1 MRKRITSLLLTLV
14 MLLSL
19 VPAMGVTASAA
30 ETGSGSGTADDP
42 YVVTTYEELQTAMQK
57 AGGGYVRL
65 GKDIDTT
72 SMNGDM
78 GIGFKGQIVV
88 NSNVALDLYSHKVTL
103 MKRGDTERSGL
114 IDVRRGSLTIEDSQG
129 GGELN
134 GKNMLTSKRLYL
146 IECYDGAKVTVNSGK
161 LTMWSAQTAQTAN
174 AVIKNSGTV
183 EINGGTLA
191 ISNQRKYDEVDF
203 YLAQQDCALSMTS
216 LDGSSVVI
224 NGGTFDGR
232 VLLYAHAKSAG
243 KAGSVINGGTFKKS
257 VYVQKD
263 RTKTGNVALDV
274 SIRGGTYHYIPGYYT
289 NDEGKRVSD
298 PQWMFQFAT
307 KGFLNGD
314 STYYDGTPYPHG
326 ADPAE
331 GKLDQYDLTAFRSL
345 FPTNAILVAKGQS
358 YTHRD
363 YRTDN
368 TATEVQLVDKLFT
381 GADNTEWARLMNSE
395 YQTIDVV
402 SDIQLEDATLKV
414 GDTTVPDNG
423 GNVTTGDKTITITGK
438 VNKRIAE
445 LVNSGKIDLGFVLNV
460 VKTTKPMKYLD
471 NTAATLSRTTDA
483 DGRLNVTVTLPSAQ
497 LAKAD
502 YSVRLDLFPK
512 KPGTTTTPVGEGLL
526 PSGWKLSADSANK
539 LVTIN
544 YNNNGGSG
552 TMASQQV
559 MSGKQ
564 PYTLPDCTFTAPAA
578 GQVFKGWSTT
588 QDGTGLLSD
597 GKLPLTEVS
606 SSVTVYAIWGVPSEM
621 EINKV
626 TLTVKTYSQRQ
637 ETNDFRVV
645 DRTPSTEMSYKG
657 FWVYEGLNTK
667 SGSQAGTYDKTKDY
681 SVAYEFEATLGYQFA
696 ENISVDDVSANDGEV
711 WLVQL
716 FNDNKTLQVCVN
728 YRSGDSIKGM
738 QLKVKEPLAGDSAR
752 DEAYEI
758 RSTDGRYAVEYTD
771 WYQGEFTDNS
781 QLGVTTF
788 TGNFEA
794 GQKYTCAFRVKA
806 NDGYKVAPGYT
817 AGLLLNG
824 AKVTNCKELNPTGD
838 DAKGYYGL
846 YTFTVMDTSDKI
858 SKVGI
863 QVKPAADR
871 ADISTDF
878 GPLSF
883 TPASRMELRTY
894 QIYEGLSQTGG
905 ERPTAYDPAKDY
917 SAIYEFTTGESY
929 SFAEG
934 ISTSD
939 VTINDGEVW
948 QVTRL
953 NEGKTLQVFVN
964 FYSGDDIIKGMQLKV
979 KEPTAGA
986 SSVDAAYQISS
997 TDSRYAVDYTD
1008 WYQGEITDNS
1018 YSGPKFT
1025 RNFAAGEKY
1034 TCAFRVKA
1042 NAGYKVAHGYTGA
1055 LYLNEAQVTKCTELV
1070 PTGDNA
1076 EGYLGLYTFTAVDA
1090 PDTIRK
1096 VTIQVKPEAERT
1108 TLNDFACQSYT
1119 PDGSMGNPGCMIRE
1133 GLNTDGTG
1141 STPTVYDKEKDYSV
1155 IYLFPLNPGCT
1166 IAEDISAADVTIND
1180 GQVYKVDSDN
1190 DGRTLLVYVNFPAAS
1205 TAGQVVK
1212 TVNIQVKPE
1221 AERNALND
1229 FNCQSF
1235 TTDGSMGNPGC
1246 MIREGLNTDGTGSTP
1261 DAYDKNKDYS
1271 VIYLFPLDPG
1281 CTIAEDIST
1290 DDVTINDGHVYKV
1303 DSDSDGRRLL
1313 VYVNFPS
1320 SSNPNRI
1327 SNVHLN
1333 FKPVGVRHQVADICP
1348 VNWTPGAGSIE
1359 LYNIRYY
1366 EGENTDADTN
1376 KLDGSAAYD
1385 RSKAYS
1391 VSFQLVGKTG
1401 VVFADGFD
1409 KNSITLSD
1417 GKVWKVQRIGS
1428 DKNNVVICVTF
1439 PASGDTATKID
1450 AVSLNIKPYDQRHA
1464 LVDFAPTAS
1473 TPEGM
1478 SVTSTNIYKDGT
1490 LYTGSYDANTAYSV
1504 GYSLN
1509 TKSGYA
1515 FADGFTKENVTVSN
1529 GTVQSVNVINN
1540 NYVIVYVDF
1549 PVTGPT
1555 PVTETIE
1562 KIHLDFK
1569 LRSERTTIGDLNP
1582 IAQNPGTDKMELA
1595 IKYFYE
1601 GDTAGPHSLAENEKY
1616 ESSKNYTA
1624 ALQYNCKND
1633 VTIAKGFTKEDITI
1647 SNGTVNQIVRNDK
1660 YVIIVVNFPKDPT
1673 TDPNYVTEAEVQVA
1687 APVAGEKPSINGIT
1701 VTSSNADKIERAL
1714 VLWKFDIS
1722 YVAGQEYSTT
1732 VYLEPKEGVTFADDM
1747 KLKVNGKVVD
1757 LAKKDTDGS
1766 VQFLVKITAVD
1777 SSTPAPT
1784 EYNVTVTSGGNG
1796 TASADFTKATA
1807 GKVITLTANAD
1818 SGYHFKEW
1826 QVVKGGVTIKDNK
1839 FKMPVGDV
1847 EIKAV
1852 FEKDTSVPTTYAIKV
1867 TSGGN
1872 GSASASPAKAV
1883 AGTEI
1888 TLTANADS
1896 GYHFKEWQVVKGGVT
1911 IKNNKFTM
1919 PAAEVEIKAIFEKN
1933 ASTGGGG
1940 GGGSYTPSYTVS
1952 VDKTENGTITVSPK
1966 SASKGDTVTVTVK
1979 PDKGYELDTLK
1990 VLDKNGDKVKLTEKN
2005 GKYTFT
2011 MPAGKVTVKGSFV
2024 EEAPEQIFT
2033 DVPVDAYCYEA
2044 VKWAA
2049 EKGITGGVGNGL
2061 FAPNQPCTRAQAVTF
2076 LWRAAGSPAPKNMSS
2091 FTDVPADAFYAKA
2104 VAWAVENG
2112 ITGGTGDGKFSPDA
2126 TCPRAQIVT
2135 FLWRANGSPAV
2146 SGNSAFTDVAS
2157 DAYYAAAVTW
2167 AEKND
2172 VTGGIGNGLFG
2183 SNNNCTRAQIVTFI
2197 YRSVK

>member
-1 MRKRITSLLLTLV
+1 MKRRLTSWLLTLA

-57 AGGGYVRL
+57 AGGSYVRL

-72 SMNGDM
+72 NMNDGN
-78 GIGFKGQIVV
+78 GIGRANLIVV
-88 NSNVALDLYSHKVTL
+88 NSNVALDLNGHKVTL
-103 MKRGDTERSGL
+103 LKYNTERSGL
-114 IDVRRGSLTIEDSQG
+114 IDVRRGSLTIEDSKG

-161 LTMWSAQTAQTAN
+161 LSMWSAATAQTAN

-191 ISNQRKYDEVDF
+191 ISNEKNYDEVDL

-224 NGGTFDGR
+224 NGGTFKGR

-243 KAGSVINGGTFKKS
+243 KAGSVINGGTFEKS

-263 RTKTGNVALDV
+263 PTKTGDVALDV
-274 SIRGGTYHYIPGYYT
+274 SIRGGTYRYTPGYRT
-289 NDEGKRVSD
+289 NDEGNQISD
-298 PQWMFQFAT
+298 PQNIFQFAT

-314 STYYDGTPYPHG
+314 SPYYDEAPYFHGT
-326 ADPAE
+326 DPE
-331 GKLDQYDLTAFRSL
+331 DGRLDKYDLTAFRSI
-345 FPTNAILVAKGQS
+345 FPTNATLVAKGQS

-363 YRTDN
+363 YRDGSE
-368 TATEVQLVDKLFT
+368 TEVQLVDKLFT
-381 GADNTEWARLMNSE
+381 GADGNTEWARLMNSE

-423 GNVTTGDKTITITGK
+423 GNVTTGDKAITITGK
-438 VNKRIAE
+438 VNKQIAQ
-445 LVNSGKIDLGFVLNV
+445 LVQDGKIDLGFGLNV

-471 NTAATLSRTTDA
+471 TKAATLSTA
-483 DGRLNVTVTLPSAQ
+483 SNSDGRLNVTVTLPSAQ
-497 LAKAD
+497 LVKAD

-512 KPGTTTTPVGEGLL
+512 KPGTTTTTGGEGLL

-539 LVTIN
+539 PVTIN

-564 PYTLPDCTFTAPAA
+564 SYTLPDCTFTAPAA

-597 GKLPLTEVS
+597 GKLPLTEVG
-606 SSVTVYAIWGVPSEM
+606 SSVTVYAIWGVPTEM

-626 TLTVKTYSQRQ
+626 TLSVKNYSQRQ
-637 ETNDFRVV
+637 STDDFRVT
-645 DRTPSTEMSYKG
+645 DRTPYSEMSVRGY
-657 FWVYEGLNTK
+657 WVREGLNK
-667 SGSQAGTYDKTKDY
+667 KDGDLAGTYDKTKDY
-681 SVAYEFEATLGYQFA
+681 SVAYEFEAALGYQFA

-711 WLVQL
+711 WLVKL

-738 QLKVKEPLAGDSAR
+738 WLKVKEPLAGDSAR
-752 DEAYEI
+752 DDAYEI
-758 RSTDGRYAVEYTD
+758 RSTDGRYTVEYTN
-771 WYQGEFTDNS
+771 WYQGEFTNNGQIS
-781 QLGVTTF
+781 GAPF
-788 TGNFEA
+788 SGNFAA
-794 GQKYTCAFRVKA
+794 GEKYTCAFRVLPSS
-806 NDGYKVAPGYT
+806 GYKVAHGYT
-817 AGLLLNG
+817 NGLYLNG
-824 AKVTNCKELNPTGD
+824 AQVTNCTELNPTGD

-858 SKVGI
+858 SKVDI
-863 QVKPAADR
+863 QVKPKAER
-871 ADISTDF
+871 TDISTDF
-878 GPLSF
+878 GPQKF
-883 TPASRMELRTY
+883 TPASRMELRIY
-894 QIYEGLSQTGG
+894 QIYEGLNQIVGD
-905 ERPTAYDPAKDY
+905 RPTAYDPAKDY

-934 ISTSD
+934 ISTAD
-939 VTINDGEVW
+939 VTINDGQVW
-948 QVTRL
+948 QVKRL

-964 FYSGDDIIKGMQLKV
+964 FYSGDDIIKGMRLKV

-986 SSVDAAYQISS
+986 SSQDAAYRISS
-997 TDSRYAVDYTD
+997 TDSRYAVEYTD
-1008 WYQGEITDNS
+1008 WYQGEITDS
-1018 YSGPKFT
+1018 GYSGAKFYG
-1025 RNFAAGEKY
+1025 NFEAGKQY

-1055 LYLNEAQVTKCTELV
+1055 LYLNGAQVTKCTELV

-1090 PDTIRK
+1090 PDTISK

-1108 TLNDFACQSYT
+1108 QLNDFRCQDYT
-1119 PDGSMGNPGCMIRE
+1119 PAGSMGSPFFVVRE

-1141 STPTVYDKEKDYSV
+1141 SEPT
-1155 IYLFPLNPGCT
+1155 
-1166 IAEDISAADVTIND
+1166 
-1180 GQVYKVDSDN
+1180 
-1190 DGRTLLVYVNFPAAS
+1190 
-1205 TAGQVVK
+1205 
-1212 TVNIQVKPE
+1212 
-1221 AERNALND
+1221 
-1229 FNCQSF
+1229 
-1235 TTDGSMGNPGC
+1235 
-1246 MIREGLNTDGTGSTP
+1246 
-1261 DAYDKNKDYS
+1261 AYDKNKDYS
-1271 VIYLFPLDPG
+1271 VVYEFPINSG
-1281 CTIAEDIST
+1281 CTIAADIST
-1290 DDVTINDGHVYKV
+1290 ADVTINDGKV
-1303 DSDSDGRRLL
+1303 WQVKSDSTGEHLL
-1313 VYVNFPS
+1313 VYVNFP
-1320 SSNPNRI
+1320 
-1327 SNVHLN
+1327 
-1333 FKPVGVRHQVADICP
+1333 
-1348 VNWTPGAGSIE
+1348 
-1359 LYNIRYY
+1359 
-1366 EGENTDADTN
+1366 
-1376 KLDGSAAYD
+1376 
-1385 RSKAYS
+1385 
-1391 VSFQLVGKTG
+1391 
-1401 VVFADGFD
+1401 
-1409 KNSITLSD
+1409 
-1417 GKVWKVQRIGS
+1417 
-1428 DKNNVVICVTF
+1428 
-1439 PASGDTATKID
+1439 
-1450 AVSLNIKPYDQRHA
+1450 
-1464 LVDFAPTAS
+1464 
-1473 TPEGM
+1473 
-1478 SVTSTNIYKDGT
+1478 
-1490 LYTGSYDANTAYSV
+1490 
-1504 GYSLN
+1504 
-1509 TKSGYA
+1509 
-1515 FADGFTKENVTVSN
+1515 
-1529 GTVQSVNVINN
+1529 
-1540 NYVIVYVDF
+1540 
-1549 PVTGPT
+1549 VTGPT
-1555 PVTETIE
+1555 PETKTIE

-1569 LRSERTTIGDLNP
+1569 PYSGRKTIGDLNP
-1582 IAQNPGTDKMELA
+1582 ITQNPGTDKMELA

-1601 GDTAGPHSLAENEKY
+1601 GDTAGPSSLAENEKY

-1673 TDPNYVTEAEVQVA
+1673 TDPNYVTEAAVQVA
-1687 APVAGEKPSINGIT
+1687 AVAGEIPSINGIT
-1701 VTSSNADKIERAL
+1701 VTSSNADKIKKAL
-1714 VLWKFDIS
+1714 VLWSNTSTPF
-1722 YVAGQEYSTT
+1722 VAGQEYSTT

-1784 EYNVTVTSGGNG
+1784 EYNVNVTSGGNG
-1796 TASADFTKATA
+1796 TASADHIKAVA
-1807 GKVITLTANAD
+1807 GTEIKLTAKAD

-1826 QVVKGGVTIKDNK
+1826 QVVKGGVTVKDNK
-1839 FKMPVGDV
+1839 FKMPTGDV

-1872 GSASASPAKAV
+1872 GTASASTAKAT

-1888 TLTANADS
+1888 KLTAKADS

-1911 IKNNKFTM
+1911 IKDNKFTM
-1919 PAAEVEIKAIFEKN
+1919 PAAEVEIKAVFEKD
-1933 ASTGGGG
+1933 ASVPSTGGGG
-1940 GGGSYTPSYTVS
+1940 GGGGGTSSYA
-1952 VDKTENGTITVSPK
+1952 ITVNSAK
-1966 SASKGDTVTVTVK
+1966 NGGVTASHKTASKGTTVTLTVK
-1979 PDKGYELDTLK
+1979 PDKGYVLDTLT
-1990 VLDKNGDKVKLTEKN
+1990 VLDGKDKELKLTEKN

-2011 MPAGKVTVKGSFV
+2011 MPAGKVTVESKFK
-2024 EEAPEQIFT
+2024 AEQTTGKNPFT
-2033 DVPVDAYCYEA
+2033 DVPAGSYYEDAVIWAVD
-2044 VKWAA
+2044 
-2049 EKGITGGVGNGL
+2049 KGITTGTSATT
-2061 FAPNQPCTRAQAVTF
+2061 FSPDATCTRAQIVTF
-2076 LWRAAGSPAPKNMSS
+2076 LWRAAGSPAPKAMST
-2091 FTDVPADAFYAKA
+2091 FVDVSADAYYAKA

-2126 TCPRAQIVT
+2126 ACTRAQAVT

-2146 SGNSAFTDVAS
+2146 SGNAAFRDVAAN
-2157 DAYYAAAVTW
+2157 AYYAAAVTW
-2167 AEKND
+2167 AEKNGI
-2172 VTGGIGNGLFG
+2172 TGGIGNGLFG
-2183 SNNNCTRAQIVTFI
+2183 SDHNCTRAQIVTFL
-2197 YRSVK
+2197 YSSMK

>member
-30 ETGSGSGTADDP
+30 NTGSGTADDP

-114 IDVRRGSLTIEDSQG
+114 IDVRRGSLTIEDSKG

-161 LTMWSAQTAQTAN
+161 LTMWSAATAQTAN

-191 ISNQRKYDEVDF
+191 ISNEKNYDEVDF

-216 LDGSSVVI
+216 LDGNSVVI

-232 VLLYAHAKSAG
+232 VLLYAHAKNAG
-243 KAGSVINGGTFKKS
+243 TAGSVINGGDFKKS

-274 SIRGGTYHYIPGYYT
+274 SIRGGTYHYTPGYLT
-289 NDEGKRVSD
+289 NNEGNQVSD
-298 PQWMFQFAT
+298 PQDMFQFAT
-307 KGFLNGD
+307 LGFLEAD
-314 STYYDGTPYPHG
+314 RPYYDEAPYFHGT
-326 ADPAE
+326 DPE
-331 GKLDQYDLTAFRSL
+331 DGRLDKYDLTAFRSL
-345 FPTNAILVAKGQS
+345 FPTNAILVAKGQT

-363 YRTDN
+363 YRTSTGN
-368 TATEVQLVDKLFT
+368 KATEVQLVDKLFT

-438 VNKRIAE
+438 VNKQIAQ
-445 LVNSGKIDLGFVLNV
+445 LVQAGKIDRGFSLTV
-460 VKTTKPMKYLD
+460 VKTTKPVKYLD
-471 NTAATLSRTTDA
+471 TKAATLSTA
-483 DGRLNVTVTLPSAQ
+483 SNSDGRLNVTVTLPSAQ
-497 LAKAD
+497 LVKAD

-512 KPGTTTTPVGEGLL
+512 QPGTTTTIVGEGLL
-526 PSGWKLSADSANK
+526 PSSWKLSADDANK

-552 TMASQQV
+552 SMASQKV

-597 GKLPLTEVS
+597 GKLPLTEVG
-606 SSVTVYAIWGVPSEM
+606 SSVTVYAIWGVPTGM
-621 EINKV
+621 EIDKV
-626 TLTVKTYSQRQ
+626 TLSVKNYSQRQ
-637 ETNDFRVV
+637 STDDFRVV
-645 DRTPSTEMSYKG
+645 DRTPNKEMSYKG

-711 WLVQL
+711 WHVQL

-738 QLKVKEPLAGDSAR
+738 QLKVKEPLAGDSSR
-752 DEAYEI
+752 DDAYEI
-758 RSTDGRYAVEYTD
+758 RSTDGRYTVEYTD
-771 WYQGEFTDNS
+771 WYQGKFTDNS
-781 QLGVTTF
+781 QLSGTKF

-794 GQKYTCAFRVKA
+794 GEQYTCAFLVKA
-806 NDGYKVAPGYT
+806 NEGYKVAPGYT

-838 DAKGYYGL
+838 DVGGYYGL

-878 GPLSF
+878 GPQKF

-894 QIYEGLSQTGG
+894 QIYEGLNQTGG
-905 ERPTAYDPAKDY
+905 DRPTAYDPAKDY

-934 ISTSD
+934 ISKAD
-939 VTINDGEVW
+939 VTINDGQVW
-948 QVTRL
+948 QVKRL
-953 NEGKTLQVFVN
+953 KEGKTLQVYVN
-964 FYSGDDIIKGMQLKV
+964 FYSGDDIIKGMRLKV

-986 SSVDAAYQISS
+986 SSVDTAYQISS
-997 TDSRYAVDYTD
+997 TDSRYTVEYTD
-1008 WYQGEITDNS
+1008 WYQGEFTDNS
-1018 YSGPKFT
+1018 QLGVTKF
-1025 RNFAAGEKY
+1025 AGKFEAGQKY

-1055 LYLNEAQVTKCTELV
+1055 LYLNEAQVTNCTELV

-1108 TLNDFACQSYT
+1108 QLNDFNCQSYT
-1119 PDGSMGNPGCMIRE
+1119 PDTSMGNPGCMIRE

-1141 STPTVYDKEKDYSV
+1141 STPAAYDKNQDYSV

-1166 IAEDISAADVTIND
+1166 IAADISKADVTIND
-1180 GQVYKVDSDN
+1180 GQVW
-1190 DGRTLLVYVNFPAAS
+1190 
-1205 TAGQVVK
+1205 
-1212 TVNIQVKPE
+1212 
-1221 AERNALND
+1221 
-1229 FNCQSF
+1229 
-1235 TTDGSMGNPGC
+1235 
-1246 MIREGLNTDGTGSTP
+1246 
-1261 DAYDKNKDYS
+1261 
-1271 VIYLFPLDPG
+1271 
-1281 CTIAEDIST
+1281 
-1290 DDVTINDGHVYKV
+1290 KV

-1333 FKPVGVRHQVADICP
+1333 FRPVGVRHQVADICP

-1366 EGENTDADTN
+1366 QGENTDADAN
-1376 KLDGSAAYD
+1376 KLDGTAAYD

-1409 KNSITLSD
+1409 ENSITLSD
-1417 GKVWKVQRIGS
+1417 GKVWKVQRIDNG
-1428 DKNNVVICVTF
+1428 NMVICVTF

-1450 AVSLNIKPYDQRHA
+1450 AVGLTIKPYDQRHA

-1478 SVTSTNIYKDGT
+1478 SVTSTDIYKDGT

-1515 FADGFTKENVTVSN
+1515 FAEGFTKENVTVSN
-1529 GTVQSVNVINN
+1529 GTVSSVNVINN
-1540 NYVIVYVDF
+1540 NYVIVY
-1549 PVTGPT
+1549 
-1555 PVTETIE
+1555 
-1562 KIHLDFK
+1562 
-1569 LRSERTTIGDLNP
+1569 
-1582 IAQNPGTDKMELA
+1582 
-1595 IKYFYE
+1595 
-1601 GDTAGPHSLAENEKY
+1601 
-1616 ESSKNYTA
+1616 
-1624 ALQYNCKND
+1624 
-1633 VTIAKGFTKEDITI
+1633 
-1647 SNGTVNQIVRNDK
+1647 
-1660 YVIIVVNFPKDPT
+1660 VNFPKDPT
-1673 TDPNYVTEAEVQVA
+1673 TDPNYVTEAAVQVA
-1687 APVAGEKPSINGIT
+1687 APVAGEHPNGPVYLT
-1701 VTSSNADKIERAL
+1701 VTSGNADKFEMAL
-1714 VLWKFDIS
+1714 MFWFGMKDSDTFEVGK
-1722 YVAGQEYSTT
+1722 EYTAN
-1732 VYLEPKEGVTFADDM
+1732 VYLKPKAGVTLADDM
-1747 KLKVNGKVVD
+1747 KLKINGKD
-1757 LAKKDTDGS
+1757 AKLVMNDDSDGS
-1766 VQFLVKITAVD
+1766 VQFQLKIAATGSTHTHSYGTEWKYDGTNHWHECECGDKANIAAHSASEWIVDTAATETADGAKHKECTVCKKVLETATIPATGSTHTHSYGTEWKYDGTNHWHECECGDKADTAAHSFQWVIDKAATKEATGIKHEECTVCGAKRSENTVIDKLPDGGNTGNTGSGDNNTDKPGKDDSTKSPQTGD
-1777 SSTPAPT
+1777 SSNLIGWLAALF
-1784 EYNVTVTSGGNG
+1784 VSGG
-1796 TASADFTKATA
+1796 
-1807 GKVITLTANAD
+1807 VLTLL
-1818 SGYHFKEW
+1818 G
-1826 QVVKGGVTIKDNK
+1826 
-1839 FKMPVGDV
+1839 
-1847 EIKAV
+1847 
-1852 FEKDTSVPTTYAIKV
+1852 
-1867 TSGGN
+1867 
-1872 GSASASPAKAV
+1872 
-1883 AGTEI
+1883 
-1888 TLTANADS
+1888 L
-1896 GYHFKEWQVVKGGVT
+1896 
-1911 IKNNKFTM
+1911 
-1919 PAAEVEIKAIFEKN
+1919 
-1933 ASTGGGG
+1933 
-1940 GGGSYTPSYTVS
+1940 
-1952 VDKTENGTITVSPK
+1952 
-1966 SASKGDTVTVTVK
+1966 
-1979 PDKGYELDTLK
+1979 
-1990 VLDKNGDKVKLTEKN
+1990 N
-2005 GKYTFT
+2005 GK
-2011 MPAGKVTVKGSFV
+2011 KRKES
-2024 EEAPEQIFT
+2024 EAE
-2033 DVPVDAYCYEA
+2033 
-2044 VKWAA
+2044 
-2049 EKGITGGVGNGL
+2049 
-2061 FAPNQPCTRAQAVTF
+2061 
-2076 LWRAAGSPAPKNMSS
+2076 
-2091 FTDVPADAFYAKA
+2091 
-2104 VAWAVENG
+2104 
-2112 ITGGTGDGKFSPDA
+2112 
-2126 TCPRAQIVT
+2126 
-2135 FLWRANGSPAV
+2135 
-2146 SGNSAFTDVAS
+2146 
-2157 DAYYAAAVTW
+2157 
-2167 AEKND
+2167 
-2172 VTGGIGNGLFG
+2172 
-2183 SNNNCTRAQIVTFI
+2183 
-2197 YRSVK
+2197 

>member
-1 MRKRITSLLLTLV
+1 MKKRLTSWLLTLA

-30 ETGSGSGTADDP
+30 ETGSGTAGDP

-57 AGGGYVRL
+57 AGGSYVRL
-65 GKDIDTT
+65 GADIDTT

-114 IDVRRGSLTIEDSQG
+114 IDVRRGSLTIEDSKG

-161 LTMWSAQTAQTAN
+161 LSMWSAATAQTAN

-191 ISNQRKYDEVDF
+191 ISNEKNYDEVDM

-243 KAGSVINGGTFKKS
+243 KAGSVINGGDFKKS

-263 RTKTGNVALDV
+263 RTKTGDVPLDV
-274 SIRGGTYHYIPGYYT
+274 SIRGGTYHYTPGYRT
-289 NDEGKRVSD
+289 NKEGKTVSD
-298 PQWMFQFAT
+298 PQDMFQFAT
-307 KGFLNGD
+307 LGFLEAD
-314 STYYDGTPYPHG
+314 RPYYDEAPYFHGT
-326 ADPAE
+326 DPKE
-331 GKLDQYDLTAFRSL
+331 GELDQYDLKAFRSI

-363 YRTDN
+363 YRN
-368 TATEVQLVDKLFT
+368 GSETEVQLVDKLFT

-423 GNVTTGDKTITITGK
+423 GNVTTGDKAITITGK

-445 LVNSGKIDLGFVLNV
+445 LVNGGKIDLGFGLNV

-471 NTAATLSRTTDA
+471 TKAATLSTA
-483 DGRLNVTVTLPSAQ
+483 SNSDGRLNVTVTLPSTQ
-497 LAKAD
+497 LVKGD

-512 KPGTTTTPVGEGLL
+512 KPGTTTTPVGGGLL
-526 PSGWKLSADSANK
+526 PCGWKLSADDANK
-539 LVTIN
+539 PVTIQ
-544 YNNNGGSG
+544 YDSNGGSG
-552 TMASQQV
+552 SMASQQV

-564 PYTLPDCTFTAPAA
+564 PYTLPDCTFTAPTDK
-578 GQVFKGWSTT
+578 VFKGWSTSQNST
-588 QDGTGLLSD
+588 DILTD
-597 GKLPLTEVS
+597 GKLTLDGTQT
-606 SSVTVYAIWGVPSEM
+606 SVTVYAIWGAPAGM
-621 EINKV
+621 EIDKV
-626 TLTVKTYSQRQ
+626 TLSVKNYSQRQ
-637 ETNDFRVV
+637 STEDFRVV
-645 DRTPSTEMSYKG
+645 DRTPNKEMSFKG
-657 FWVYEGLNTK
+657 FWIYEGLSK
-667 SGSQAGTYDKTKDY
+667 KDGDLVKTYDKTKDY
-681 SVAYEFEATLGYQFA
+681 SVVYEFEAALGYQFA

-711 WLVQL
+711 WLVKL

-738 QLKVKEPLAGDSAR
+738 RLKVKEPLAGDSSTV
-752 DEAYEI
+752 DAYEI

-781 QLGVTTF
+781 QLGVTKF
-788 TGNFEA
+788 DGKFEA

-817 AGLLLNG
+817 AGLYLNG
-824 AKVTNCKELNPTGD
+824 AQVTNCKELVSTGD

-863 QVKPAADR
+863 QVKPEAER
-871 ADISTDF
+871 ADIKSDF
-878 GPLSF
+878 GPQSF
-883 TPASRMELRTY
+883 TPSSRMDFRTY
-894 QIYEGLSQTGG
+894 QIYEGLNQTGG
-905 ERPTAYDPAKDY
+905 AMPDKYDPAQDY
-917 SAIYEFTTGESY
+917 SAIYEFTTGEIY

-939 VTINDGEVW
+939 VTINDGHVW

-953 NEGKTLQVFVN
+953 KEGKTLQVFVN
-964 FYSGDDIIKGMQLKV
+964 FLSSSNPNRV
-979 KEPTAGA
+979 KEVSMTMNSKGSFKTIEDLKCQSFTPDDKLELVNQMFFAGLKDTANEHQIEDLTTAYQPAADYTVCYVFKLKPGFSFAQDITDLAKKHVTISEGEIYSMDTMENTDGAMLLRVFVSFEGTGSSSSTIKKVTLNTPTRSEIDQGA
-986 SSVDAAYQISS
+986 S
-997 TDSRYAVDYTD
+997 
-1008 WYQGEITDNS
+1008 
-1018 YSGPKFT
+1018 
-1025 RNFAAGEKY
+1025 
-1034 TCAFRVKA
+1034 
-1042 NAGYKVAHGYTGA
+1042 A
-1055 LYLNEAQVTKCTELV
+1055 LGFM
-1070 PTGDNA
+1070 PT
-1076 EGYLGLYTFTAVDA
+1076 
-1090 PDTIRK
+1090 
-1096 VTIQVKPEAERT
+1096 
-1108 TLNDFACQSYT
+1108 SYT
-1119 PDGSMGNPGCMIRE
+1119 PSDKMTY
-1133 GLNTDGTG
+1133 GLKVMVGLDQDDTG
-1141 STPTVYDKEKDYSV
+1141 PSLESGKFDAKQDYSV
-1155 IYLFPLNPGCT
+1155 LYNLQPKDGFAF
-1166 IAEDISAADVTIND
+1166 AEGFSEKDVTVTN
-1180 GQVYKVDSDN
+1180 GTVYKVEMSGKN
-1190 DGRTLLVYVNFPAAS
+1190 CYVYVNFPAA
-1205 TAGQVVK
+1205 
-1212 TVNIQVKPE
+1212 
-1221 AERNALND
+1221 
-1229 FNCQSF
+1229 
-1235 TTDGSMGNPGC
+1235 
-1246 MIREGLNTDGTGSTP
+1246 GTPASQE
-1261 DAYDKNKDYS
+1261 
-1271 VIYLFPLDPG
+1271 V
-1281 CTIAEDIST
+1281 
-1290 DDVTINDGHVYKV
+1290 
-1303 DSDSDGRRLL
+1303 
-1313 VYVNFPS
+1313 
-1320 SSNPNRI
+1320 

-1366 EGENTDADTN
+1366 EGENTDADAN

-1385 RSKAYS
+1385 PSKAYS
-1391 VSFQLVGKTG
+1391 VSFQLVGTTG

-1409 KNSITLSD
+1409 ASSITLSD
-1417 GKVWKVQRIGS
+1417 GKVWKVQRIDNG
-1428 DKNNVVICVTF
+1428 NMVICVTF

-1450 AVSLNIKPYDQRHA
+1450 AVGLTIKPYDQRHA

-1555 PVTETIE
+1555 PETKTIE
-1562 KIHLDFK
+1562 KINLDFK
-1569 LRSERTTIGDLNP
+1569 PYSGRSKISDLTP
-1582 IAQNPGTDKMELA
+1582 AYTPGTDMMQLGTTV
-1595 IKYFYE
+1595 FYE
-1601 GDTAGPHSLAENEKY
+1601 GDTIGSTLLDGNAAYDST
-1616 ESSKNYTA
+1616 KNYTA
-1624 ALQYNCKND
+1624 TFQFD
-1633 VTIAKGFTKEDITI
+1633 VKTGVAIAAGFAQKDVSV
-1647 SNGTVNQIVRNDK
+1647 SNGTIKNVVVNANSIV
-1660 YVIIVVNFPKDPT
+1660 ITVNFPKDPT
-1673 TDPNYVTEAEVQVA
+1673 TDPNYVTEAAVQVA
-1687 APVAGEKPSINGIT
+1687 APVAGEHPKGPVYLT
-1701 VTSSNADKIERAL
+1701 VTSGNADKFETAL
-1714 VLWKFDIS
+1714 MFWFDMNDS
-1722 YVAGQEYSTT
+1722 DTFEVGKEYTAN
-1732 VYLEPKEGVTFADDM
+1732 VYLKPKAGVTLADDM
-1747 KLKVNGKVVD
+1747 KLKINGKD
-1757 LAKKDTDGS
+1757 AKLVKTDDSDGS
-1766 VQFLVKITAVD
+1766 VQFQLKIAAVD

-1784 EYNVTVTSGGNG
+1784 DYTVTVTSGGNG
-1796 TASADFTKATA
+1796 SVSASPDKATA
-1807 GKVITLTANAD
+1807 GTEIKLTAKAD

-1826 QVVKGGVTIKDNK
+1826 QVVSGGVTIKDNK
-1839 FKMPVGDV
+1839 FIMPAGNV
-1847 EIKAV
+1847 EIKAI
-1852 FEKDTSVPTTYAIKV
+1852 FEKDAPAPSTYSVSV

-1872 GSASASPAKAV
+1872 GSVSASPAKAA

-1888 TLTANADS
+1888 TLTATPNS

-1911 IKNNKFTM
+1911 IKNDKFTM
-1919 PAAEVEIKAIFEKN
+1919 PADNVEIKAIFEKDAPAPTEYAVSVTSGGNGTASADHIKAVAGTEIKLTANADSGYHFKEWKVVSGSVAIKDNKFNMPAGNVEIKAIFEKN
-1933 ASTGGGG
+1933 ASTSGGGG
-1940 GGGSYTPSYTVS
+1940 GGGSVTTYA
-1952 VDKTENGTITVSPK
+1952 ITVNGAKNGGVTASHK
-1966 SASKGDTVTVTVK
+1966 TASKGTTVTLTVD
-1979 PDKGYELDTLK
+1979 PDKGYVLDTLT
-1990 VLDKNGDKVKLTEKN
+1990 VLDSKDKAVKLTEKN

-2011 MPAGKVTVKGSFV
+2011 MPAGKVTVAATFKAS
-2024 EEAPEQIFT
+2024 APTGKNPFI
-2033 DVPVDAYCYEA
+2033 DVPAGSYYEDAVVWA
-2044 VKWAA
+2044 V
-2049 EKGITGGVGNGL
+2049 EKGITSGTSAVTFDPNGN
-2061 FAPNQPCTRAQAVTF
+2061 CTRAQAVTF
-2076 LWRAAGSPAPKNMSS
+2076 LWRAAGSPAPKTKVMP
-2091 FTDVPADAFYAKA
+2091 FADVKAGSYYYDA
-2104 VAWAVENG
+2104 VLWAVEQG
-2112 ITGGTGDGKFSPDA
+2112 ITKGTSDTMFSPDA
-2126 TCPRAQIVT
+2126 TCTRAQIVT

-2172 VTGGIGNGLFG
+2172 VTGGIGGGLFG
-2183 SNNNCTRAQIVTFI
+2183 SNNNCTRAQIVTFL
-2197 YRSVK
+2197 YRAMK

>member
-1 MRKRITSLLLTLV
+1 MKKRLTSWLLTLA

-30 ETGSGSGTADDP
+30 ETGSGTAGDP
-42 YVVTTYEELQTAMQK
+42 YVVTTYDELKAAMEK
-57 AGGGYVRL
+57 GGYVRL
-65 GKDIDTT
+65 GADIDTT

-114 IDVRRGSLTIEDSQG
+114 IDVRRGSLTIEDSEG

-161 LTMWSAQTAQTAN
+161 LSMWSAATAQTAN

-191 ISNQRKYDEVDF
+191 ISNEKNYDEVDM

-243 KAGSVINGGTFKKS
+243 KAGSVINGGTFEKS

-263 RTKTGNVALDV
+263 RTKTDNVALDV
-274 SIRGGTYHYIPGYYT
+274 SIRGGTYRYTPGYRT
-289 NDEGKRVSD
+289 NDEGNKVSD
-298 PQWMFQFAT
+298 PQDMFQFAT
-307 KGFLNGD
+307 LGFWD
-314 STYYDGTPYPHG
+314 ADRPYYDVAPYFHG

-331 GKLDQYDLTAFRSL
+331 EELAKYDLTAFRSI

-363 YRTDN
+363 YRTSTGN
-368 TATEVQLVDKLFT
+368 KATEVQLVDKLFT
-381 GADNTEWARLMNSE
+381 SADANTEWARLMNSE

-402 SDIQLEDATLKV
+402 SDIELEDATLKV
-414 GDTTVPDNG
+414 GDTIVPDNG
-423 GNVTTGDKTITITGK
+423 GNVTTGDKAITITGK
-438 VNKRIAE
+438 VNKQIAQ
-445 LVNSGKIDLGFVLNV
+445 LVQDGKIDLGFGLNV
-460 VKTTKPMKYLD
+460 VKTTKPPEYLTT
-471 NTAATLSRTTDA
+471 TAATLSTESNS

-512 KPGTTTTPVGEGLL
+512 QPGTTTTPVGGGLL

-539 LVTIN
+539 PVTIN

-552 TMASQQV
+552 SMASQQV

-564 PYTLPDCTFTAPAA
+564 PYTLPNCAFTAPAA
-578 GQVFKGWSTT
+578 GQVFKGWSTA

-597 GKLPLTEVS
+597 GKLPLTEVG
-606 SSVTVYAIWGVPSEM
+606 SSVTVYAIWGVPTGM
-621 EINKV
+621 EIDKV
-626 TLTVKTYSQRQ
+626 TLSVKNYSQRQ
-637 ETNDFRVV
+637 STDDFRVV
-645 DRTPSTEMSYKG
+645 DRTPNKEMSFKG
-657 FWVYEGLNTK
+657 FWIYEGLSK
-667 SGSQAGTYDKTKDY
+667 KDGDLVKTYDKTKDY
-681 SVAYEFEATLGYQFA
+681 SVVYEFTAALGYQFA

-711 WLVQL
+711 WQVNRLT
-716 FNDNKTLQVCVN
+716 DGKILQVCVN

-738 QLKVKEPLAGDSAR
+738 WLKVKEPLAGDSSTV
-752 DEAYEI
+752 DAYEI

-771 WYQGEFTDNS
+771 WYQGEITDIGYS
-781 QLGVTTF
+781 GPKF
-788 TGNFEA
+788 TGSFEA
-794 GQKYTCAFRVKA
+794 GEQYTCAFRVKA

-817 AGLLLNG
+817 AGLYLNG
-824 AKVTNCKELNPTGD
+824 AKVTNCKELVPTGD
-838 DAKGYYGL
+838 DVGGYYGL

-863 QVKPAADR
+863 QVKPEAER
-871 ADISTDF
+871 ADIKSDF
-878 GPLSF
+878 GPQSF
-883 TPASRMELRTY
+883 TPSSRMDFRTY
-894 QIYEGLSQTGG
+894 QIYEGLNQTGG

-934 ISTSD
+934 ISKAD
-939 VTINDGEVW
+939 VAINDGQVW

-953 NEGKTLQVFVN
+953 KEGKTLQVFVN
-964 FYSGDDIIKGMQLKV
+964 FLSSSNPNRV
-979 KEPTAGA
+979 KEVSMTMNSKGSFETIEDLKCQSFTPDDKLELVNQMFFAGLKDTANEHQIEDLTTAYQPAADYTVCYVFKLKPGFSFAQDITDLAKKHVTISEGEIYSMDTMENTDGAMLLRVFVSFEGTGSSSSTIKKVTLNTPTRSEIDQGA
-986 SSVDAAYQISS
+986 S
-997 TDSRYAVDYTD
+997 
-1008 WYQGEITDNS
+1008 
-1018 YSGPKFT
+1018 
-1025 RNFAAGEKY
+1025 
-1034 TCAFRVKA
+1034 
-1042 NAGYKVAHGYTGA
+1042 A
-1055 LYLNEAQVTKCTELV
+1055 LGFM
-1070 PTGDNA
+1070 PT
-1076 EGYLGLYTFTAVDA
+1076 
-1090 PDTIRK
+1090 
-1096 VTIQVKPEAERT
+1096 
-1108 TLNDFACQSYT
+1108 SYT
-1119 PDGSMGNPGCMIRE
+1119 PSDKMTY
-1133 GLNTDGTG
+1133 GLKVMVGLDQDDTG
-1141 STPTVYDKEKDYSV
+1141 PSLESGKFDAKQDYSV
-1155 IYLFPLNPGCT
+1155 LYNLQPKDGFAF
-1166 IAEDISAADVTIND
+1166 AEGFSEKDVTVTN
-1180 GQVYKVDSDN
+1180 GTVYKVEMSGKN
-1190 DGRTLLVYVNFPAAS
+1190 CYVYVNFPAA
-1205 TAGQVVK
+1205 
-1212 TVNIQVKPE
+1212 
-1221 AERNALND
+1221 
-1229 FNCQSF
+1229 
-1235 TTDGSMGNPGC
+1235 
-1246 MIREGLNTDGTGSTP
+1246 GTPASQE
-1261 DAYDKNKDYS
+1261 
-1271 VIYLFPLDPG
+1271 V
-1281 CTIAEDIST
+1281 
-1290 DDVTINDGHVYKV
+1290 
-1303 DSDSDGRRLL
+1303 
-1313 VYVNFPS
+1313 
-1320 SSNPNRI
+1320 

-1366 EGENTDADTN
+1366 EGENTDADAN

-1385 RSKAYS
+1385 PSKAYS
-1391 VSFQLVGKTG
+1391 VSFQLVGTTG

-1409 KNSITLSD
+1409 ASSITLSD
-1417 GKVWKVQRIGS
+1417 GKVWKVQRIDNG
-1428 DKNNVVICVTF
+1428 NMVICVTF

-1450 AVSLNIKPYDQRHA
+1450 AVGLTIKPYDQRHA

-1529 GTVQSVNVINN
+1529 GTVQSVNVVNS
-1540 NYVIVYVDF
+1540 NYVIVLVDF

-1582 IAQNPGTDKMELA
+1582 ITQNPGTDKMELA

-1601 GDTAGPHSLAENEKY
+1601 GDTAGPSSLAENEKY

-1673 TDPNYVTEAEVQVA
+1673 TDPNYVTEAAVQVA
-1687 APVAGEKPSINGIT
+1687 AVAGEIPSINGIT
-1701 VTSSNADKIERAL
+1701 VTSSNADKIKKAL
-1714 VLWKFDIS
+1714 VLWSNTSTPF
-1722 YVAGQEYSTT
+1722 VAGQEYSTT

-1747 KLKVNGKVVD
+1747 KLTVNGKVVN
-1757 LAKKDTDGS
+1757 LAKKDPNGS
-1766 VQFLVKITAVD
+1766 VQFETKITAVG
-1777 SSTPAPT
+1777 P
-1784 EYNVTVTSGGNG
+1784 
-1796 TASADFTKATA
+1796 SA
-1807 GKVITLTANAD
+1807 
-1818 SGYHFKEW
+1818 
-1826 QVVKGGVTIKDNK
+1826 
-1839 FKMPVGDV
+1839 
-1847 EIKAV
+1847 
-1852 FEKDTSVPTTYAIKV
+1852 PTTYAVNV

-1872 GSASASPAKAV
+1872 GSVSADHATAA

-1888 TLTANADS
+1888 TLTATPNS
-1896 GYHFKEWQVVKGGVT
+1896 GYHFKEWEVISPTGLVIT
-1911 IKNNKFTM
+1911 NNKFTM
-1919 PAAEVEIKAIFEKN
+1919 PDSDVDVKAIFEKN
-1933 ASTGGGG
+1933 SSTGGGG
-1940 GGGSYTPSYTVS
+1940 GGGVTTYP
-1952 VDKTENGTITVSPK
+1952 ITVK
-1966 SASKGDTVTVTVK
+1966 SAKNGDVTASHKSAAKGTTVTLTVD
-1979 PDKGYELDTLK
+1979 PDKGYVLDTLT
-1990 VLDKNGDKVKLTEKN
+1990 VLDGKDKEIKLTEKN
-2005 GKYTFT
+2005 GKFTFT
-2011 MPAGKVTVKGSFV
+2011 MPASKVTVAATFKAS
-2024 EEAPEQIFT
+2024 APTGKNPFI
-2033 DVPVDAYCYEA
+2033 DVPAGSYYEDAVIWAVD
-2044 VKWAA
+2044 
-2049 EKGITGGVGNGL
+2049 KGITTGTSATTFNPNGI
-2061 FAPNQPCTRAQAVTF
+2061 CTRAQAVTF
-2076 LWRAAGSPAPKNMSS
+2076 LWRAAGSPAPKTKVMP
-2091 FTDVPADAFYAKA
+2091 FADVKAGSYYYDA
-2104 VAWAVENG
+2104 VLWAVEQG
-2112 ITGGTGDGKFSPDA
+2112 ITKGTGDTMFSPDA
-2126 TCPRAQIVT
+2126 TCTRAQIVT

-2172 VTGGIGNGLFG
+2172 VTGGIGGGLFG
-2183 SNNNCTRAQIVTFI
+2183 SGNNCTRAQIVTFL